1 MPRTGGYES
10 TVHCHGRILHKTRP
24 LGAVIRNMFNFS
36 RFAPSEFY
44 LVAQLVED
52 ARCFSLSF
60 SDLDNATR
68 LINQLMNCTKE

>member
-1 MPRTGGYES
+1 MSES
-10 TVHCHGRILHKTRP
+10 STKLDP
-24 LGAVIRNMFNFS
+24 LGVIWNMFNSS
-36 RFAPSEFY
+36 RFAPSGFY

-68 LINQLMNCTKE
+68 LINELMNCAKK

>member
-1 MPRTGGYES
+1 MATNRPCTAMGES
-10 TVHCHGRILHKTRP
+10 STKLDP